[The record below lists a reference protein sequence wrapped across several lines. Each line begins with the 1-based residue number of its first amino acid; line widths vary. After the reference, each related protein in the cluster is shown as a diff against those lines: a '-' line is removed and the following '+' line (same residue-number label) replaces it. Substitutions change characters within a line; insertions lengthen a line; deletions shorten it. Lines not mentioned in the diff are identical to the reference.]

1 MVLGM
6 NLNDW
11 LQNVTRG
18 ATAQEM
24 ALRADIPKRTV
35 QSQIAS
41 GNMSAENI
49 VRIAAAYSY
58 HPLRALI
65 DWSVVDESWAMRPD
79 VKLALRLASEDDLAD
94 EILGRLSQ
102 LPNGGALTQPI
113 DKLAQ
118 RRSNIAD
125 GRVGQGSYD
134 GTVKEFDWS
143 QPHAADSSADEQA
156 EREKRGE
163 EPID

>member
-1 MVLGM
+1 MKLTK
-6 NLNDW
+6 W
-11 LQNVTRG
+11 LETITHG

-24 ALRADIPKRTV
+24 ALRAELPKRTV

-41 GNMSAENI
+41 GNMSVENI

-113 DKLAQ
+113 DELAR
-118 RRSNIAD
+118 RRSNTQQSGVA
-125 GRVGQGSYD
+125 GVPYGA
-134 GTVKEFDWS
+134 V
-143 QPHAADSSADEQA
+143 ADSSQDEDELREQEGGAD
-156 EREKRGE
+156 
-163 EPID
+163 